1 MARTVPTA
9 RTTSR
14 LRGASDNQTMIRTV
28 LIAIT
33 LSALFACASVRVWA
47 NPPAQAAARQADA
60 SLPHDRHEGLSV
72 SADAYSDPARAKE
85 KFGKSA
91 DPLPLGI
98 LPVEVFLRNET
109 SEPMHVDLST
119 IQLNVHPHGGARD
132 EDIDAMSL
140 HDVAAAVAH
149 PKGPSAPESRRFP
162 VGIGST
168 TDKKADKVAD
178 VLEPL
183 ALDSDIVPPMGMVHG
198 FLFFDLGDDLSLAET
213 ASVYVPD
220 VTIVPSQKAL
230 MFFEVPVGKGSRE

>member
-1 MARTVPTA
+1 MAPLA
-9 RTTSR
+9 HTTSR
-14 LRGASDNQTMIRTV
+14 LRGASDNLTMIRTV
-28 LIAIT
+28 LIAIAAAI
-33 LSALFACASVRVWA
+33 LLAGACVQLRA
-47 NPPAQAAARQADA
+47 NPPGQAAAHQADG

-72 SADAYSDPARAKE
+72 SADAYSDPARAKD

-109 SEPMHVDLST
+109 SEPIHVDLST
-119 IQLNVHPHGGARD
+119 IQLNVHPHNGAQD
-132 EDIDAMSL
+132 DDIDAMSL

-162 VGIGST
+162 LGIGSS
-168 TDKKADKVAD
+168 TDKKADKVAE

-198 FLFFDLGDDLSLAET
+198 FVFFDLGNDLSLADT

-230 MFFEVPVGKGSRE
+230 MFFEVPIGKASRE